1 MSGGEPCC
9 LIRSPAGR
17 VLCAVTG
24 LAITND
30 RAATMGTLAVSFRIN
45 QSPDQPVPG
54 HPPEGTRLPGPT
66 RKDEVQLR
74 ADVAG
79 IAAHD
84 RVDADAFV
92 KRACRQPVDA
102 GQVEQF
108 DRLTLRRRELAPAA
122 LDGYA
127 GIVGRLRAPA
137 GQAV

>member
-54 HPPEGTRLPGPT
+54 QPPEGTRLPGPT
-66 RKDEVQLR
+66 RKDEVQLLTR
-74 ADVAG
+74 GPLGGQPLAVCLSR
-79 IAAHD
+79 
-84 RVDADAFV
+84 RVITMRIDEVQAIE
-92 KRACRQPVDA
+92 
-102 GQVEQF
+102 VE
-108 DRLTLRRRELAPAA
+108 P
-122 LDGYA
+122 
-127 GIVGRLRAPA
+127 
-137 GQAV
+137 